1 MLYLGGYT
9 AGSGAGV
16 GVATVRDG
24 VLSLESVVACPPRP
38 SYLVLAPNRRVL
50 YAAHELEEGLV
61 SAFAVEDGGSLRLLE
76 TQPCRGA
83 DPCHLS
89 VHPSGRFVLSAHWR
103 SGSIAVQPV
112 DGDGRLGS
120 PTHLIESPKR
130 HAHMV
135 VTDPGGRWVLAVHLG
150 AGTVSTYELDVR
162 SGRLELRSEA
172 RLGER
177 AGPRHL
183 AFHPGGAA
191 LYVVNELDSTVTA
204 CGYEPESGRVTPGA
218 TVRTVPEGTGV
229 ENYPSAIRVSR
240 DGRFVYVGNRG
251 HDSVAVLATEPR
263 LRLVATYPAGGAFP
277 RDLAFSAD
285 GRLLWV
291 ANERGECVVAHAV
304 DPLDGGLSQ
313 TGLRLQRS
321 TPTCVVPFD
330 LRRRPCGSWRPGWP
344 DSPPAWL

>member
-1 MLYLGGYT
+1 VLYLGGYT

-16 GVATVRDG
+16 GVATVRNG
-24 VLSLESVVACPPRP
+24 ELSLESVVACPPRP
-38 SYLVLAPNRRVL
+38 SYLALAPDGRVL

-61 SAFAVEDGGSLRLLE
+61 SAFAVEDGSLRLLG
-76 TQPCRGA
+76 TRPCGGA
-83 DPCHLS
+83 QPCHLS
-89 VHPSGRFVLSAHWR
+89 VHPSGRFVLSAHWG

-112 DGDGRLGS
+112 DGDRRLGL
-120 PTHLIESPKR
+120 PTDVIESPKR

-150 AGTVSTYELDVR
+150 AGTVSTYGLDLR
-162 SGRLELRSEA
+162 SGRLESRSEA
-172 RLGER
+172 PLHDR

-183 AFHPGGAA
+183 AFHPGGTTV
-191 LYVVNELDSTVTA
+191 YVVNELDSTVTA

-218 TVRTVPEGTGV
+218 TVRTVPEGTEV
-229 ENYPSAIRVSR
+229 ENYPSAIRVSP

-251 HDSVAVLATEPR
+251 HDSVAVIATEPS

-277 RDLAFSAD
+277 RDLAFSGD

-291 ANERGECVVAHAV
+291 ASERGDCVVAHAV
-304 DPLDGGLSQ
+304 DPSDGALSPS
-313 TGLRLQRS
+313 GLRLPRP

-330 LRRRPCGSWRPGWP
+330 P
-344 DSPPAWL
+344 